1 MGVGCA
7 RGAGLGG
14 GSADASMLVPE
25 RLGVEQRLNPR
36 LRTTLYNH
44 RSLTLYGSPLCMQA
58 PSALPTGTP
67 SVGPSAFPS
76 LTPSLAP
83 TDAAEYNSMQPTL
96 SPTLQPSGS
105 PSLGPTAAP
114 SLAPSLLPTTL
125 PPSTVRSP
133 CPFMLRVR
141 ARCRSMHVLA
151 PGRMRAG
158 ARVCVCASG
167 CAYLHG
173 GPEWR
178 WDVWV
183 GRW

>member
-1 MGVGCA
+1 MEVGCVGSG
-7 RGAGLGG
+7 RVGG
-14 GSADASMLVPE
+14 GSWGLLACWLRASWEVSK
-25 RLGVEQRLNPR
+25 RLDPPLNTT
-36 LRTTLYNH
+36 LRTH
-44 RSLTLYGSPLCMQA
+44 RTRCTFSFCMQT

-83 TDAAEYNSMQPTL
+83 TSAAEYNSMQPTL

-133 CPFMLRVR
+133 LMLRMR
-141 ARCRSMHVLA
+141 ARCHSMHV
-151 PGRMRAG
+151 RAQSACVLVG
-158 ARVCVCASG
+158 ARICPEA
-167 CAYLHG
+167 
-173 GPEWR
+173 EWR
-178 WDVWV
+178 WDV
-183 GRW
+183 

>member
-1 MGVGCA
+1 MSSASNCRA
-7 RGAGLGG
+7 LERGIAH
-14 GSADASMLVPE
+14 P
-25 RLGVEQRLNPR
+25 PH
-36 LRTTLYNH
+36 TLYDH
-44 RSLTLYGSPLCMQA
+44 LGMQA

-83 TDAAEYNSMQPTL
+83 TGAAEYSSMQPTL

-133 CPFMLRVR
+133 FVPRVR
-141 ARCRSMHVLA
+141 VDCRSMHVLP
-151 PGRMRAG
+151 PGRMRDG

>member
-1 MGVGCA
+1 MGAVA
-7 RGAGLGG
+7 RGCLLVGSKRLGG
-14 GSADASMLVPE
+14 
-25 RLGVEQRLNPR
+25 EQRLSPPLKLNSV
-36 LRTTLYNH
+36 LRTTSRAI
-44 RSLTLYGSPLCMQA
+44 RSTRMQA

-83 TDAAEYNSMQPTL
+83 TTAAEYNSMQPTL

-133 CPFMLRVR
+133 LMLRMR
-141 ARCRSMHVLA
+141 ARCHSMHV
-151 PGRMRAG
+151 RAQCACVLVG
-158 ARVCVCASG
+158 ARICPEA
-167 CAYLHG
+167 
-173 GPEWR
+173 EWR
-178 WDVWV
+178 WDV
-183 GRW
+183 